1 MSLACI
7 TKRRGRYVIDC
18 YDQHGKRYRKTLKAG
33 TTKDNARKALRE
45 TEDRIA
51 RRTFMPDKKTPFFS
65 EVSKKWLE
73 HKKQYLRETTWEV
86 YEFNVT
92 THLKELGELRIS
104 EITTVDIE
112 RFISRLQNKFR
123 STRKRRKAG
132 EVQKEVE
139 TVREGK
145 KIALGTVRKVITIL
159 GQIMAYAVRHRMID
173 FNPVRD
179 AERPRHQGR
188 EDHEAEK
195 QIAILTPVQIRAF
208 LDKVEDQKYRTLF
221 LTAIM
226 TGARQGEVLGL
237 KWSDIDF
244 QTKQVHIS
252 RTFNHGRFFIPKTKG
267 SARRIDLAP
276 TVLKEL
282 AVWKL
287 KSGGQDEDLIFPN
300 EAGQPL
306 NYSNV
311 VQRYF
316 LKALKDAEIPRL
328 RFHDLRHTYASLLIE
343 QGENIKYVQTQLGH
357 STPTV
362 TLNIYSHLMKDSNQE
377 AACRLESTI
386 FQSTGHN
393 MVTNTEKGLT
403 VNG

>member
-1 MSLACI
+1 
-7 TKRRGRYVIDC
+7 
-18 YDQHGKRYRKTLKAG
+18 
-33 TTKDNARKALRE
+33 
-45 TEDRIA
+45 
-51 RRTFMPDKKTPFFS
+51 MPDKKTPFLS

-92 THLKELGELRIS
+92 THLKELNELRIS
-104 EITTVDIE
+104 EINTVDIE

-139 TVREGK
+139 AVKEGK

-188 EDHEAEK
+188 EDQEAEK
-195 QIAILTPVQIRAF
+195 QIAILTPFQIRAF

-237 KWSDIDF
+237 KWSDMDF
-244 QTKQVHIS
+244 QKKQVHIS

-276 TVLKEL
+276 TLLKDL

-287 KSGGQDEDLIFPN
+287 KSGGQDEGLIFPN

-306 NYSNV
+306 NYSNM

-362 TLNIYSHLMKDSNQE
+362 TLNVYSHLMKDSNQE

-393 MVTNTEKGLT
+393 MVTNAEKGLAI
-403 VNG
+403 NS